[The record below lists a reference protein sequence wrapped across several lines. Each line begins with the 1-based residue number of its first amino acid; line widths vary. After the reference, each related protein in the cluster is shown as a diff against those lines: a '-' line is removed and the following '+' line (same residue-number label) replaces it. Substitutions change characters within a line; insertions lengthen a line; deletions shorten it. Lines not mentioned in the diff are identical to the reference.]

1 MCSDCVRLNGA
12 KISEDC
18 RYRYWLRRC
27 VCEVDNSRYL
37 LFIML
42 NPSTADAT
50 KNDRTIRK
58 CIGFAQRWEFGV
70 LEVVNL
76 FALRA
81 TDPYEL
87 RPEPE
92 PIGPIN
98 DAEIEAAARRAN
110 KIVCA
115 WGNDGAYL
123 NRSTALREL
132 LSSYRLHYLKFNNIG
147 EPRHPLYIRGTTL
160 PVRW

>member
-1 MCSDCVRLNGA
+1 MCTNDARLNNAG
-12 KISEDC
+12 IS
-18 RYRYWLRRC
+18 RNGKYRYWLRRC
-27 VCEVDNSRYL
+27 VCEVNNDKIL

-50 KNDRTIRK
+50 DNDPTIEK
-58 CIGFAQRWEFGV
+58 CIKFARRWDFGI

-81 TDPYEL
+81 TDPSAIRL
-87 RPEPE
+87 VPE
-92 PIGPIN
+92 PIGPNN
-98 DAEIEAAARRAN
+98 DDEIKAAVSRVN

-123 NRSTALREL
+123 NRSTDLREL
-132 LSSYRLHYLKFNNIG
+132 LSSYRLHYLELNKNG
-147 EPRHPLYIRGTTL
+147 EPRHPLYMKDDAL